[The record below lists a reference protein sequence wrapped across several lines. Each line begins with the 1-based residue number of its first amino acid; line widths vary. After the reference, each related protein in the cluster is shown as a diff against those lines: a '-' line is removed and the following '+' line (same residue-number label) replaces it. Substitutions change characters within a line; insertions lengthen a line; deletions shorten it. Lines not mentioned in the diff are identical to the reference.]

1 MEAINEY
8 NESASNRVIQTLKEY
23 KQDRKNITPEIHQQ
37 FVQTIVLINDFYKN
51 NTDFETDETRVQTE
65 EAIQRFLQGET
76 VSEQLEAAR
85 EVWQLLPEIAKT
97 TIQAGT
103 INLEEFVVTAINKGI
118 SREDIENSEAEE
130 YKRRNI
136 NIEKQRE
143 GGEN

>member
-1 MEAINEY
+1 M
-8 NESASNRVIQTLKEY
+8 
-23 KQDRKNITPEIHQQ
+23 
-37 FVQTIVLINDFYKN
+37 INDFYKS
-51 NTDFETDETRVQTE
+51 NTDFETDEIRFLTE

-85 EVWQLLPEIAKT
+85 KIWQLLPQIAET

-103 INLEEFVVTAINKGI
+103 INLEEFVVTAIKQGI
-118 SREDIENSEAEE
+118 SREDIENSKAEE

-136 NIEKQRE
+136 DIEKQRE